1 MFSESDFAEVC
12 VAGEESPAKKAYLI
26 VMLLKR
32 NNIEYTHKHTH
43 THIHT
48 ADSNSHTAHTNT
60 HSPPHTHT
68 HTHTHT
74 AHENDHIP
82 QTCVLKAKSR

>member
-43 THIHT
+43 THTHIYTQQTATHT
-48 ADSNSHTAHTNT
+48 PHTQTHTAHR
-60 HSPPHTHT
+60 
-68 HTHTHT
+68 THTHT